1 MPAMTECSAQ
11 TDGAGRLQSG
21 SCDTPVLFI
30 AIANI
35 AGFKIIAQSTECAI
49 AGIHEEHIEFEF
61 DRAFGLHRIRDLD
74 G

>member
-30 AIANI
+30 AIASI
-35 AGFKIIAQSTECAI
+35 AGFKIIAQSTKYAM
-49 AGIHEEHIEFEF
+49 AGVHKEDILFEF

>member
-1 MPAMTECSAQ
+1 MPAMTECSGQ

-35 AGFKIIAQSTECAI
+35 AGFKIIAQSTEYAM
-49 AGIHEEHIEFEF
+49 AGIYPEDIEFEF
-61 DRAFGLHRIRDLD
+61 DRAFGRHKIRDLD